1 MKQEN
6 KVIFTLLILPSL
18 IAELLSGS
26 SPPLEFFNP
35 VSFLFWGLLYGCGT
49 LLIREAKVKW
59 NMQWSVIFLAIAY
72 GIIEEGLTTKAL
84 FNPNWAD
91 VGVYANYGTFL
102 GILIPW
108 SIVLLTFHATLSTLI
123 PILIVDL
130 TWPEYKK
137 INLIGKRGLVLTFIG
152 LISIVLLGMR
162 FMGTMVDG
170 KMIPYY
176 PNPSLLI
183 GSFIIILILIYLGHK
198 FREKRI
204 KSEQKI
210 FPTYIFAIA
219 GFLFMLAFTIV
230 PHQIAQAKIPLSILI
245 GYQILVILGGLIFL
259 YYQLLN
265 KNITVVHLVSL
276 IFGSLMY
283 LIIFAVFLELNGIF
297 GMSVVGIISLIIL
310 IIWKKKMLSRTIQ
323 INNR

>member
-1 MKQEN
+1 MKQKN
-6 KVIFTLLILPSL
+6 KVIFTLLILSPI

-35 VSFLFWGLLYGCGT
+35 ISFIFWGLLYGCGT

-59 NMQWSVIFLAIAY
+59 NMQWSVIFLATAY

-91 VGVYANYGTFL
+91 VGVYANYGTFF

-108 SIVLLTFHATLSTLI
+108 SLVLLTFHATLSTLI

-137 INLIGKRGLVLTFIG
+137 TNLIEKRGLILTFIG

-170 KMIPYY
+170 EMIPYY
-176 PNPSLLI
+176 PNPLLLF
-183 GSFIIILILIYLGHK
+183 GSFILVIFLIYLGYK
-198 FREKRI
+198 FRSKRI
-204 KSEQKI
+204 ISEQKI
-210 FPTYIFAIA
+210 FSPILFAIV
-219 GFLFMLAFTIV
+219 GFLFMLAFTII
-230 PHQIAQAKIPLSILI
+230 PHQLAQVKIPLSILI
-245 GYQILVILGGLIFL
+245 GYQILVILGGLIFS
-259 YYQLLN
+259 YYHLLN
-265 KNITVVHLVSL
+265 KNITVMHLVSL
-276 IFGSLMY
+276 IFGSIMY
-283 LIIFAVFLELNGIF
+283 WIIFAVFLELNGIL
-297 GMSVVGIISLIIL
+297 GMSVVGITSLIIL
-310 IIWKKKMLSRTIQ
+310 IIWRKRMLYRTIQ

>member
-6 KVIFTLLILPSL
+6 KVIFALLILSPL

-176 PNPSLLI
+176 PNPFLLF
-183 GSFIIILILIYLGHK
+183 GSFILIIFLIYLGYH
-198 FREKRI
+198 FRSKRAI
-204 KSEQKI
+204 SEQKI
-210 FPTYIFAIA
+210 FSPILFAII
-219 GFLFMLAFTIV
+219 GFLFMLAFTII
-230 PHQIAQAKIPLSILI
+230 PHQLAQAKISMSILI
-245 GYQILVILGGLIFL
+245 GYQILIILGGLIFS
-259 YYQLLN
+259 YYYLLN
-265 KNITVVHLVSL
+265 KNITDTHLVSL

-283 LIIFAVFLELNGIF
+283 WIMFAVFLELNGVF
-297 GMSVVGIISLIIL
+297 GMSVVGIISFIIL
-310 IIWKKKMLSRTIQ
+310 MIWKKKMLSRTIQ
-323 INNR
+323 INN